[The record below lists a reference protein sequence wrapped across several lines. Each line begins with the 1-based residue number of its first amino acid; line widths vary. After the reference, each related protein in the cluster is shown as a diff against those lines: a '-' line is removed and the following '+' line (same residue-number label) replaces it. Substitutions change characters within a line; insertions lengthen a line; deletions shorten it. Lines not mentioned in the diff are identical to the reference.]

1 MTSIEEADS
10 WIGQTAVDNTGEQ
23 IGLISQ
29 IWVDDA
35 SGQAEW
41 ASVKGS
47 VLRGRE
53 VLIPLAGT
61 TAYGGSRRFAYAKK
75 VIFAAPPG
83 GEGGRL
89 EVEDKEQLSSHYG
102 APDTAAGSANWVDR
116 AGDAADG
123 ANVREIRALLGD
135 AHSAPPAAVDRKA
148 SRRFGRK
155 AAPSEPS
162 APSEP
167 KEKRRLRR
175 KASPVDQQP
184 AELPVQHDEVF
195 ADH

>member
-29 IWVDDA
+29 IWVDDT

-41 ASVKGS
+41 ASVRGS

-53 VLIPLAGT
+53 VLIPIAGT
-61 TAYGGSRRFAYAKK
+61 TAYGGSRRFAYSKSA
-75 VIFAAPPG
+75 ILAAPSG

-89 EVEDKEQLSSHYG
+89 EVSDKEQLSSHYG
-102 APDTAAGSANWVDR
+102 APDTAPGSANWVDR
-116 AGDAADG
+116 AEDAADG
-123 ANVREIRALLGD
+123 ATVREIRGLLGD
-135 AHSAPPAAVDRKA
+135 AHSAPPAAVDPKA

-155 AAPSEPS
+155 ATPSEPSEPS
-162 APSEP
+162 AP
-167 KEKRRLRR
+167 KEKRRFRR

-184 AELPVQHDEVF
+184 AELPVHDEVF
-195 ADH
+195 AGH